1 VTYREPA
8 RTTTRR
14 IRIRRIRVAG
24 LLVVIAAI
32 AAGLG
37 YRSLASSSST
47 AASPIDVLRSEHRG
61 ALGEALPST
70 VWPAHG
76 QAAVQIGQSQV
87 QAGPNQHAAAIA
99 SVAKVMTAYL
109 VLRDHPLRPGQ
120 DGPTITLT
128 DADVADTD
136 RRRRRQE
143 SVVSIAAGEQLT
155 ERQALQALLLP
166 SANNIAAVLA
176 RWDAGSA
183 DRFVARMNAT
193 GRSLGMT
200 HTRYT
205 DPSGYDDATV
215 STAADQVRI
224 VDRAMRLPVFA
235 SIVATPSATLP
246 VAGTVHNTNTLLGH
260 NGFVGVKTG
269 STAAAGGCFAFRA
282 IRWIDG
288 KRTKITGVVL
298 GQPGH
303 NQIAA
308 GLAAADA
315 MVDRIASQ
323 RLSPEWPAQRPAEP
337 GAPGDRGRG
346 TGRLAERGITTGATR
361 GFVECETPEQIC
373 LANELERSLRE
384 EARRCGRYGQRVLDG
399 LLGGETS
406 SKIAV
411 AAGVS
416 ITTVSRTMRRLR
428 DTVVELGYRKPA

>member
-1 VTYREPA
+1 MTYREPA

-24 LLVVIAAI
+24 LLVVITAI
-32 AAGLG
+32 AALG
-37 YRSLASSSST
+37 YKLLASSSST
-47 AASPIDVLRSEHRG
+47 AASPSDVLRSERRG

-70 VWPAHG
+70 VWPGYG

-87 QAGPNQHAAAIA
+87 QAGPHQHAAAIA

-109 VLRDHPLRPGQ
+109 VLRDHPLRLGQ

-136 RRRRRQE
+136 RRRGQHE

-155 ERQALQALLLP
+155 EREALQALLLP

-176 RWDAGSA
+176 RWDAGSN
-183 DRFVARMNAT
+183 RFVARMNAT
-193 GRSLGMT
+193 ARSLGMT

-215 STAADQVRI
+215 STAADQLRV

-246 VAGTVHNTNTLLGH
+246 VAGIVHNTNTLLGH
-260 NGFVGVKTG
+260 DSFVGVKTG
-269 STAAAGGCFAFRA
+269 SDGAAGGCFAFRA

-288 KRTKITGVVL
+288 KPTAITGVVL
-298 GQPGH
+298 GQPG
-303 NQIAA
+303 QDRIAA

-315 MVDRIASQ
+315 MVDRIAGHRAVPGLQQ
-323 RLSPEWPAQRPAEP
+323 RTLPPGTAPRSHRSSSRAVRAHLPAPAAAAAT
-337 GAPGDRGRG
+337 APP
-346 TGRLAERGITTGATR
+346 LTR
-361 GFVECETPEQIC
+361 
-373 LANELERSLRE
+373 
-384 EARRCGRYGQRVLDG
+384 RR
-399 LLGGETS
+399 
-406 SKIAV
+406 
-411 AAGVS
+411 
-416 ITTVSRTMRRLR
+416 
-428 DTVVELGYRKPA
+428 

>member
-1 VTYREPA
+1 VP
-8 RTTTRR
+8 
-14 IRIRRIRVAG
+14 G
-24 LLVVIAAI
+24 
-32 AAGLG
+32 
-37 YRSLASSSST
+37 
-47 AASPIDVLRSEHRG
+47 
-61 ALGEALPST
+61 T
-70 VWPAHG
+70 VWPAYG
-76 QAAVQIGQSQV
+76 QAAFVQTGRSQV
-87 QAGPNQHAAAIA
+87 QAGPNQHPAAIA

-109 VLRDHPLRPGQ
+109 VLRDHPLQPGE

-136 RRRRRQE
+136 RRHRQQE

-193 GRSLGMT
+193 ARSLGMT

-205 DPSGYDDATV
+205 DPSGYDDATI

-260 NGFVGVKTG
+260 DGFVGVKTG
-269 STAAAGGCFAFRA
+269 SDTAAGGCFAFRA

-288 KRTKITGVVL
+288 KRTTITGVVL

-303 NQIAA
+303 DLIAA

-315 MVDRIASQ
+315 MVDRIAGHSRRQVRAMPDLRQ
-323 RLSPEWPAQRPAEP
+323 RTL
-337 GAPGDRGRG
+337 APGTAPRSHRS
-346 TGRLAERGITTGATR
+346 RLPAHI
-361 GFVECETPEQIC
+361 
-373 LANELERSLRE
+373 
-384 EARRCGRYGQRVLDG
+384 RR
-399 LLGGETS
+399 
-406 SKIAV
+406 
-411 AAGVS
+411 
-416 ITTVSRTMRRLR
+416 
-428 DTVVELGYRKPA
+428 P

>member
-1 VTYREPA
+1 VSYSQPA
-8 RTTTRR
+8 RTATRR

-24 LLVVIAAI
+24 LLVVVAAI
-32 AAGLG
+32 AAALG
-37 YRSLASSSST
+37 YQLLASSSST
-47 AASPIDVLRSEHRG
+47 APSSGEVLRSERRG
-61 ALGEALPST
+61 ASGKALPSS
-70 VWPAHG
+70 VWPADG
-76 QAAVQIGQSQV
+76 QAAFVLTGQSQV
-87 QAGPNQHAAAIA
+87 QAGPHQHAAPIA

-136 RRRRRQE
+136 RRRRQQE
-143 SVVSIAAGEQLT
+143 SIVAIAAGERLT

-193 GRSLGMT
+193 AGSLGMT
-200 HTRYT
+200 RTRYT

-215 STAADQVRI
+215 STATDQVRI
-224 VDRAMRLPVFA
+224 VDRAMRLPMFA

-269 STAAAGGCFAFRA
+269 SDDAADGCFAFQA

-288 KRTKITGVVL
+288 KQTTITGVVL

-308 GLAAADA
+308 ALEAAAA
-315 MVDRIASQ
+315 VVDRI
-323 RLSPEWPAQRPAEP
+323 
-337 GAPGDRGRG
+337 
-346 TGRLAERGITTGATR
+346 T
-361 GFVECETPEQIC
+361 
-373 LANELERSLRE
+373 
-384 EARRCGRYGQRVLDG
+384 GQR
-399 LLGGETS
+399 
-406 SKIAV
+406 
-411 AAGVS
+411 AAPDRQQR
-416 ITTVSRTMRRLR
+416 IL
-428 DTVVELGYRKPA
+428 PAPTAPPSH

>member
-1 VTYREPA
+1 MLRCYSRRISSAYRKPHTCWQHHAALDGGMAYSKPA

-24 LLVVIAAI
+24 LLVVIAAL
-32 AAGLG
+32 AAARG
-37 YRSLASSSST
+37 YQSASSSSP
-47 AASPIDVLRSEHRG
+47 AASPIDVPRSEHRV
-61 ALGEALPST
+61 ARGEALPGT
-70 VWPAHG
+70 VWPEHG

-87 QAGPNQHAAAIA
+87 EPGPNQHAAAIA

-109 VLRDHPLRPGQ
+109 VLLDHPLRPGQ

-136 RRRRRQE
+136 RRRRQHE

-155 ERQALQALLLP
+155 ELQALQALLLP
-166 SANNIAAVLA
+166 SANNVAAVLA
-176 RWDAGSA
+176 RWDAGSE

-193 GRSLGMT
+193 ARSLGMR

-235 SIVATPSATLP
+235 SIVATPSTTLP
-246 VAGTVHNTNTLLGH
+246 VAGTVHNTNTMLGRD
-260 NGFVGVKTG
+260 GFVGVKTG

-288 KRTKITGVVL
+288 KRRTITGVVL

-303 NQIAA
+303 DRIAA

-315 MVDRIASQ
+315 MVDRIAGQ
-323 RLSPEWPAQRPAEP
+323 RAVSDLQ
-337 GAPGDRGRG
+337 
-346 TGRLAERGITTGATR
+346 
-361 GFVECETPEQIC
+361 Q
-373 LANELERSLRE
+373 RSLPLGTAPRSHRSRLH
-384 EARRCGRYGQRVLDG
+384 AR
-399 LLGGETS
+399 
-406 SKIAV
+406 I
-411 AAGVS
+411 
-416 ITTVSRTMRRLR
+416 
-428 DTVVELGYRKPA
+428 P

>member
-1 VTYREPA
+1 MSSAYRKPHTCRQHPAAFTGGVTSSKRA

-14 IRIRRIRVAG
+14 IRIRRIRLAAV
-24 LLVVIAAI
+24 LLVIAAI
-32 AAGLG
+32 AALG
-37 YRSLASSSST
+37 YQFLASSSST
-47 AASPIDVLRSEHRG
+47 AASPIDVPRTEHR
-61 ALGEALPST
+61 AARSEALPST
-70 VWPAHG
+70 VWPAYG
-76 QAAVQIGQSQV
+76 QAAFIQTGQSQV

-136 RRRRRQE
+136 RRRRQQE

-155 ERQALQALLLP
+155 ERQALEALLLP

-176 RWDAGSA
+176 RWDAGSKG
-183 DRFVARMNAT
+183 RFVARMNAT
-193 GRSLGMT
+193 ARSLGMT

-215 STAADQVRI
+215 STAADQLRL

-235 SIVATPSATLP
+235 SIVATPSATVP
-246 VAGTVHNTNTLLGH
+246 VAGTVHNTNTLLGR

-282 IRWIDG
+282 IRLIDG
-288 KRTKITGVVL
+288 KRTTITGVVL

-303 NQIAA
+303 NRIAA

-315 MVDRIASQ
+315 MVDRIAGHSRRPVRAMPDLQQ
-323 RLSPEWPAQRPAEP
+323 RTLAPGTAPRSHRSRLPAQVRRPDAHP
-337 GAPGDRGRG
+337 G
-346 TGRLAERGITTGATR
+346 
-361 GFVECETPEQIC
+361 VQ
-373 LANELERSLRE
+373 
-384 EARRCGRYGQRVLDG
+384 Q
-399 LLGGETS
+399 
-406 SKIAV
+406 
-411 AAGVS
+411 
-416 ITTVSRTMRRLR
+416 
-428 DTVVELGYRKPA
+428 